1 MHEESLGNVIRDY
14 LTGEE
19 IAETSYEEFRQ
30 ALARMLVEEKGYPK
44 DRLASKTGVCFPV
57 DGSDYTRM
65 IDLYA
70 TDAAGN
76 PLLFVI
82 FCSGE
87 PGSYVREALAAARIF
102 QCGQGGVPLV
112 LVTDT
117 HDAILLE
124 AATGREL
131 GRGMRG
137 IPSFEQA
144 QALHAPIPV
153 LSEEALNRERR
164 ILFAYSEFLADGC
177 CQGACRPK
185 ARA

>member
-1 MHEESLGNVIRDY
+1 MHEESLGNVIRDF

-30 ALARMLVEEKGYPK
+30 ALARMLVEENGYPK
-44 DRLASKTGVCFPV
+44 DRLTSKVGVCFPV

-87 PGSYVREALAAARIF
+87 PGSYMREALAAARIF
-102 QCGQGGVPLV
+102 QDGGVPLV

-117 HDAILLE
+117 HDAVLLE
-124 AATGREL
+124 TATGREL

-153 LSEEALNRERR
+153 LSEEARNRERR
-164 ILFAYSEFLADGC
+164 ILFAYSEFLSGGC

-185 ARA
+185 ARE